1 MRAAS
6 IRLCEV
12 RVELGV
18 ASAVILACSSLILA
32 RWERGLRTVVQFAA
46 LPASCREETAAFQ
59 SACRSHSCMGMPYC
73 APCTRLG
80 TNLAVEASM
89 SFESLLAAVIAN
101 PEDDVLRLAFADWF
115 EENGQSERA
124 EFIRVQ
130 IERARLQ
137 ADDPRQSELMHREI
151 VLLAEHGREWFGFPS
166 NDYLIFRRGF
176 VEGLALHPAHKLQI
190 DEIFRAHPIRE
201 LRLVGT
207 ESGDGARLAERPELA
222 RIERLWIDSAVVEPN
237 AYDEVKSLLASK
249 WWRNVRML
257 RLRTAFAEDDLRT
270 IFSHPGF
277 ANLRELQIN
286 FGAADLVI
294 DALTAFP
301 NLPLESLWVHP
312 GQWGTCSLTDTSLTK
327 LATSPIWKHLRE
339 LDVGV
344 APFDGV
350 SSPRFSRVLGRSN
363 LRTLR
368 VRSWYMSNG
377 SAEECVANLL
387 AAKSWGRLESLTL
400 GYIGFNADRLLTHP
414 KLSQLRTLNLYRNTT
429 AEDLTDRL
437 FTCSDL
443 AGLRELRVDMPC
455 TSPVLASRKA
465 RPMNGLRSLQA
476 SLSTE
481 AIQALSTSPHFKQ
494 LRCLHLNP
502 VATEG
507 VKALARSTSLPSLN
521 RVLVVCQDD
530 AKPTAADVAKFADRS
545 AFPNLG
551 QVWFNGG
558 RWGRTSVAAILKRGS
573 IPWPLLS
580 SRALDAAAHERRNT
594 RALGLG
600 GFQPPLDERFDPT
613 WDGE

>member
-1 MRAAS
+1 
-6 IRLCEV
+6 
-12 RVELGV
+12 
-18 ASAVILACSSLILA
+18 
-32 RWERGLRTVVQFAA
+32 
-46 LPASCREETAAFQ
+46 
-59 SACRSHSCMGMPYC
+59 
-73 APCTRLG
+73 
-80 TNLAVEASM
+80 M

-101 PEDDVLRLAFADWF
+101 PDDDVLRLAFADWF
-115 EENGQSERA
+115 DENGQSDRA

-137 ADDPRQSELMHREI
+137 ADDPRQSELMHREV
-151 VLLAEHGREWFGFPS
+151 VLLAEHGQEWFGFAP
-166 NDYLIFRRGF
+166 NDHLVFRRGF
-176 VEGLALHPAHKLQI
+176 VEGIALHPEHKLQLE
-190 DEIFRAHPIRE
+190 EIFRTHPIRE
-201 LRLVGT
+201 LRLIGT
-207 ESGDGARLAERPELA
+207 SSGDGARLAERPELA

-237 AYDEVKSLLASK
+237 DYDEVKTLLASK
-249 WWRNVRML
+249 WWRKMRML
-257 RLRTAFAEDDLRT
+257 RLRTGFAEDDLRT

-286 FGAADLVI
+286 FGAADQVV

-312 GQWGTCSLTDTSLTK
+312 GQWGTCSLTDTGLTK
-327 LATSPIWKHLRE
+327 LAGSPLWKRLRE

-350 SSPRFSRVLGRSN
+350 SSPRFSRVLGKSN

-377 SAEECVANLL
+377 ADAECVANLL
-387 AAKSWGRLESLTL
+387 AAKSWGKLESLTL
-400 GYIGFNADRLLTHP
+400 GYIGFDANRLLTHP
-414 KLSQLRTLNLYRNTT
+414 KLPQLRTLNLYRNTT

-437 FTCSDL
+437 FTCAEL

-455 TSPVLASRKA
+455 TSTILASRKSQ
-465 RPMNGLRSLQA
+465 PMRGLRSLQA

-481 AIQALSTSPHFKQ
+481 AIEALSTSTHFKQ

-502 VATEG
+502 VTTEG
-507 VKALARSTSLPSLN
+507 VKALAGSTKFPSLN
-521 RVLVVCQDD
+521 RLLLECQDD
-530 AKPTAADVAKFADRS
+530 AKPTAVDVAKFADRS

-558 RWGRTSVAAILKRGS
+558 RWGRTSVAALLKPGN

-580 SRALDAAAHERRNT
+580 SRVLDTAARERCMA
-594 RALGLG
+594 RALELG
-600 GFQPPLDERFDPT
+600 GFQPPLGERFDAT